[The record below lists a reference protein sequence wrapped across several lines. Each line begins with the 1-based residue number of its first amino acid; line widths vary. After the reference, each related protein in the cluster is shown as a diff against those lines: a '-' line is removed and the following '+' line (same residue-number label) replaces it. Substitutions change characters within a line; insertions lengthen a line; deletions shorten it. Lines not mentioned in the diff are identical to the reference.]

1 MNGSSLTRK
10 PIKKLTF
17 DGPDRRGRRGAR
29 AKTVHVAMSPVVTR

>member
-17 DGPDRRGRRGAR
+17 HGPDRRGRRGAR